1 MVEPHSFRNHLIRV
15 LCYTAVVPIFMLGL
29 FQLQQVQRAMQE
41 ADQVQ
46 LGMVQSIADSAQ
58 LNLEATERVL
68 QVVAQGK
75 KPADFVV

>member
-1 MVEPHSFRNHLIRV
+1 MVQPHSFRNHLIRV

-46 LGMVQSIADSAQ
+46 LGWCRA
-58 LNLEATERVL
+58 LPTVL
-68 QVVAQGK
+68 SLTLKRRNGYCRWSLRG